1 MDRARPQAAR
11 IAPGDRC
18 VKRPIQLEDAR
29 PVSKPVELI
38 QIAPRKRVARDGHQ
52 LARSDIEEI
61 GASRR
66 QIGHRSNPPAGQNT
80 AAQALQ
86 LADQRVG
93 DFLRAS
99 TRHRPAVGVRGDAKH
114 QAIAA
119 G

>member
-1 MDRARPQAAR
+1 M
-11 IAPGDRC
+11 
-18 VKRPIQLEDAR
+18 
-29 PVSKPVELI
+29 
-38 QIAPRKRVARDGHQ
+38 Q
-52 LARSDIEEI
+52 LALYRSTSAGVMTARASTRFLKPGANRSTCTSIRSVMSTVEEI